1 MEAFIGS
8 IDEGGETFIFEQAK
22 LNLQWRDAM
31 ALEYQS
37 NLDNHTWDLVK
48 AHPSVWPILVHWLYK
63 IKPGIND
70 GSKRYKARFVAR
82 GFQQ

>member
-48 AHPSVWPILVHWLYK
+48 AHPSV
-63 IKPGIND
+63 
-70 GSKRYKARFVAR
+70 
-82 GFQQ
+82 